1 MIQRLFCA
9 ALLLPLILAVPS
21 RATGHDLDTVIRTID
36 EMFRS
41 TSSHTVVEMQIV
53 TPDWE
58 RTLEMEMWTLGMDR
72 TFVRILSPRKEKGV
86 GTLRIDKD
94 MWNYL
99 PKVGKT
105 IKVPPSMMTSAWMGS
120 DFTNDDLVSEI
131 SFVRDY
137 SHEFTTVEGG
147 DKAHLYIESVPHDGV
162 PVVWGAVITA
172 VEESG
177 YLPVWEKYYDE
188 KGRLMRSFYFTEPRM
203 FGKRRIPAVLTVVP
217 EKKEGNRTVM
227 VYREA
232 EFDVEID
239 DDVFTLRHLRS
250 TK

>member
-1 MIQRLFCA
+1 MA
-9 ALLLPLILAVPS
+9 APL
-21 RATGHDLDTVIRTID
+21 RATDHDLAAVIRTID
-36 EMFRS
+36 EIFRS
-41 TSSHTVVEMQIV
+41 TSSHAVVEMTIV

-58 RTLEMEMWTLGMDR
+58 RTLEMEMWTVGMDK
-72 TFVRILSPRKEKGV
+72 TFVRIHSPRKEKGV
-86 GTLRIDKD
+86 GTLRINKE

-137 SHEFTTVEGG
+137 THEFTTVESG
-147 DKAHLYIESVPHDGV
+147 DETHLHIRSVPNDGV
-162 PVVWGAVITA
+162 PVVWASVITA
-172 VEESG
+172 VEEDG

-188 KGRLMRSFYFTEPRM
+188 KGQLMRSFYFTEPKM
-203 FGKRRIPAVLTVVP
+203 FGRRRMPAVLTVVP
-217 EKKEGNRTVM
+217 ERKEGHKTVM
-227 VYREA
+227 VYHEA
-232 EFDVEID
+232 EFDIEID
-239 DDVFTLRHLRS
+239 DNIFTLRHLRA